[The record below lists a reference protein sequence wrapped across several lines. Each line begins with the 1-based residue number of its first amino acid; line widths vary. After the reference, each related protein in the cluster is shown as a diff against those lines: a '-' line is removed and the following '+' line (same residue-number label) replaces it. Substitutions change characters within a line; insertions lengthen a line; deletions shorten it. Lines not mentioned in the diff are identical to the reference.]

1 MQRIIAKGRGRR
13 PYDGPMVDRDADRR
27 AIRAIVAEH
36 ERGFNEKDP
45 GRLAAGYR
53 ELSWAVDAR
62 GVEVEGRA
70 AMLEAAR
77 AMPADQHARFAP
89 GDVELL
95 GDDAA
100 IMHAYVSATTPA
112 GEPLDVGHAMIKLYV
127 FARGEDGWEVVA
139 RQDTL
144 VR

>member
-1 MQRIIAKGRGRR
+1 MA
-13 PYDGPMVDRDADRR
+13 DRDADRR

-45 GRLAAGYR
+45 ERLAARYR
-53 ELSWAVDAR
+53 ELSWAVSAR
-62 GVEVEGRA
+62 GAEVEGRA
-70 AMLEAAR
+70 AMAR
-77 AMPADQHARFAP
+77 EVPGDQFARFEP
-89 GDVELL
+89 GHVEFL

-100 IMHAYVSATTPA
+100 IMHAYVSATGADGAPK
-112 GEPLDVGHAMIKLYV
+112 DVGHAMIALYV
-127 FARGEDGWEVVA
+127 FARGGDGWEVVA

>member
-1 MQRIIAKGRGRR
+1 MA
-13 PYDGPMVDRDADRR
+13 DRDADRR
-27 AIRAIVAEH
+27 EIRAIVAEH

-45 GRLAAGYR
+45 ERLAAHYR

-77 AMPADQHARFAP
+77 AVPADQHARFAP
-89 GDVELL
+89 GHVEFLGEDV
-95 GDDAA
+95 A
-100 IMHAYVSATTPA
+100 IMHAYVSATTA
-112 GEPLDVGHAMIKLYV
+112 GGEPVDVGHALIALYV
-127 FARGEDGWEVVA
+127 FARGSGGGWEVVA

-144 VR
+144 TRR